1 MEMMY
6 VGLSL
11 FRCTRSCPGVLL
23 AKKRI
28 FKNVTPS
35 CVGGGVVEHV
45 SRDGAIWIEV
55 SSCSE
60 SGCTRLILK
69 VRTGRI
75 SKRGKRRERP
85 ISLELFGVVLSLRW
99 YVQGRSMLS
108 PQTYRRIASKPR
120 KKSLPMAGSALCER
134 RQTAKHLSKVWARW
148 SAMPNIVLLG
158 APPEKAHRVP
168 IVSFQIK
175 GLHMTFVNTLMND
188 LLGIQASLLF
198 SYHDQA
204 DGYAC

>member
-99 YVQGRSMLS
+99 YVQVDPCSRLKLTVALPRNHGRNLS
-108 PQTYRRIASKPR
+108 LWLDPLY
-120 KKSLPMAGSALCER
+120 
-134 RQTAKHLSKVWARW
+134 AKEGKQ
-148 SAMPNIVLLG
+148 PNI
-158 APPEKAHRVP
+158 
-168 IVSFQIK
+168 
-175 GLHMTFVNTLMND
+175 
-188 LLGIQASLLF
+188 
-198 SYHDQA
+198 
-204 DGYAC
+204 